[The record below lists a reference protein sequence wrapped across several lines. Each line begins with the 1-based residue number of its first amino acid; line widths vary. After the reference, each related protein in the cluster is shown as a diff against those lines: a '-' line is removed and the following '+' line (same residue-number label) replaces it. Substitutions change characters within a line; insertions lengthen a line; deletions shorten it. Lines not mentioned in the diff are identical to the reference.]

1 MCMLIESAA
10 MAHGHNILLLWID
23 ISRFRIPSF
32 LFVSSAVDSALQVL
46 TFMDSIAC
54 DIVGC

>member
-1 MCMLIESAA
+1 MLIESAA
-10 MAHGHNILLLWID
+10 VAHGHDILLLWIN
-23 ISRFRIPSF
+23 IARLRIPSF
-32 LFVSSAVDSALQVL
+32 LFVSSAVDSAFEVL